1 MSSSPERDL
10 QELLRLLTTTRKLPI
25 LQAMTQVKALQT
37 ANLRSIQ
44 QIAEAPLDAVKD
56 AISDA
61 AGAKSLQNS
70 CKTALKKQAASA
82 KRSAS
87 GQAEPES
94 AKRAKAAED
103 QGYGSG
109 GRLFGAEPMTPA
121 ELEQSLALP
130 VVVLEND
137 EDEARIAR
145 TVILTNRAPLVLAF
159 TVELLRYTMPE
170 QPVSSRL
177 SLAQAVVSANSRSK
191 AVSLGIDG
199 ARGPSA
205 DDEGWG
211 TGQPRIRVMGREI
224 SVLKRSG
231 YTWRG
236 EEEEHEADAE
246 DQAETDNTA
255 AVSAETPAAAAPP
268 APAAAPAPAAT
279 AATAATEATA
289 TAAPAQQQRTPGL
302 WSVSQTITIKDSTF
316 VARATTMTDAGQRA
330 ALMRALMERHPR
342 LMSAAH
348 NAWSY
353 RVRGTGSYAN
363 NVRQDCFDDG
373 ETACGELMLRVMNE
387 VGAVDTLVVLTRWFG
402 GTFLGP
408 DRFRLMRN
416 CVTGVLSER
425 LRLSG
430 AAVALSGEAAWGLDL
445 EAMREKQSG
454 SAASDRRAG
463 ARYAQGPSS
472 GLTADVGMPIHRPE
486 GARHYLLHSFASFES
501 EADAD
506 ADSASPAKKKKK
518 KTTLK
523 ALDAE
528 REDNLGLLLG
538 ALRIVYDSWADH
550 ISAAEL
556 DRRAWGWYVA
566 VRPDVDAG
574 PAGWGA
580 KGPVKLKD
588 ILCLRRKQ
596 PQPVASGA

>member
-1 MSSSPERDL
+1 MASSPEKNL

-25 LQAMTQVKALQT
+25 LQAMTQVKALQA

-44 QIAEAPLDAVKD
+44 QIAEAPPDAVKD
-56 AISDA
+56 AIKDA
-61 AGAKSLQNS
+61 AAAKSLQTS
-70 CKTALKKQAASA
+70 CKTALKKQAAGGAGAGAGSPGA

-87 GQAEPES
+87 GQAASES
-94 AKRAKAAED
+94 AKRAKASD

-109 GRLFGAEPMTPA
+109 GNLFGAEPMTPA

-130 VVVLEND
+130 VVVPED
-137 EDEARIAR
+137 EEDEARIANA
-145 TVILTNRAPLVLAF
+145 VVLTNRAPLVLAF

-205 DDEGWG
+205 DEEGWG

-236 EEEEHEADAE
+236 EEEERDADAE
-246 DQAETDNTA
+246 DQDQDQAETNSTA
-255 AVSAETPAAAAPP
+255 DAPTETP
-268 APAAAPAPAAT
+268 APAAEAAP
-279 AATAATEATA
+279 
-289 TAAPAQQQRTPGL
+289 TAAPAVPAVPAAEAPSQQKTTAAHAAGT

-316 VARATTMTDAGQRA
+316 VARATTITDAAQRG
-330 ALMRALMERHPR
+330 ALIRSLMERNPK
-342 LMSAAH
+342 LMSASH

-353 RVRGTGSYAN
+353 RVRGYAN

-402 GTFLGP
+402 GTLLGP

-430 AAVALSGEAAWGLDL
+430 AEVALSGEAAWGLDL

-454 SAASDRRAG
+454 GAASGRGAG

-486 GARHYLLHSFASFES
+486 GARQYLLKSFASYES
-501 EADAD
+501 EADAE
-506 ADSASPAKKKKK
+506 AAPPAKKKKK
-518 KTTLK
+518 TLK
-523 ALDAE
+523 AQDAE
-528 REDNLGLLLG
+528 KEDNLGLLLG

-556 DRRAWGWYVA
+556 DRRAWGWYVT

-580 KGPVKLKD
+580 KGQIKLKD
-588 ILCLRRKQ
+588 ILRLRRKE
-596 PQPVASGA
+596 PVASDT